1 MHLIQIMHQMEDNEF
16 IFCVKRRLAMNQV
29 YTWFSYR
36 SGGSLACHRMTGVP
50 GRRPHA
56 FTSRTRLV
64 PVLRS
69 RKYSRSSGE
78 LANVKRLWELDQCKA
93 RLF

>member
-1 MHLIQIMHQMEDNEF
+1 MHQREDNEF
-16 IFCVKRRLAMNQV
+16 ILCVKSSMAMNLV

-56 FTSRTRLV
+56 FTSSTRLV

-78 LANVKRLWELDQCKA
+78 LANVKKIWKFNSGLL
-93 RLF
+93 